1 MSQMKVCT
9 KCQKRKRVGRFDAD
23 ATRPDGLYA
32 QCKDCKHTPK
42 RRKQINA
49 VRADA
54 HAESVKSAERKGRP
68 WTASDD
74 KAVMELSFRDAAAKT
89 GRTYWSVAQRRWRL
103 KNGKVKK

>member
-9 KCQKRKRVGRFDAD
+9 KCNKRKRRSRFDAD
-23 ATRPDGLYA
+23 STRPDGLYA

-54 HAESVKSAERKGRP
+54 HAASVKAADRKGRP

-74 KAVMELSFRDAAAKT
+74 KAVMELSFKDAAKKT